1 MSRLKLLSF
10 VVVLAVTASPLAA
23 QTGGSSGEGSN
34 SSQGG
39 TSSQSGNSSQTGQ
52 SSQSSTT
59 GVICEE
65 EMTGTFCNTVT
76 GSSSGGYGAS
86 SSSVG
91 STTPTPI
98 PACGTFAP
106 ADELCN

>member
-10 VVVLAVTASPLAA
+10 IAVLAVTASPLAA
-23 QTGGSSGEGSN
+23 QTSGSSGEGTNTLRGGQFN
-34 SSQGG
+34 S
-39 TSSQSGNSSQTGQ
+39 Q
-52 SSQSSTT
+52 SSQSSQSQGSAS
-59 GVICEE
+59 GVICAE

-76 GSSSGGYGAS
+76 SPSTGGYGAS

-91 STTPTPI
+91 SSTATPI
-98 PACGTFAP
+98 PACGTLPP